1 MGLLEQIQSGAL
13 FTRQSQPLSSATVSG
28 STTAFGNS
36 FILLGVTATNPCR
49 VRLYSDSA
57 SVNIDD
63 SRPSSSFDFSA
74 SVGLTLDATIT
85 SDQLAVTFDPPI
97 LGTTLSASQAWYNIS
112 ASTATTVTVN
122 YYPIEEFTG
131 SRQEVVIQQ
140 YATAN
145 NFIHE
150 GTFTAPKSFLLLSAS
165 ADVLSRLRLYCID
178 DGVPTAEKLRNTG
191 SLPADNSKL
200 IAELLFDSASYPYKL
215 APIIEGYNLNT
226 YPVGTNTYKYII
238 QNRTGADTPIT
249 ASLYIYP
256 LET

>member
-13 FTRQSQPLSSATVSG
+13 FTRQSQTLFSTAVSG
-28 STTAFGNS
+28 SVSSFGNS
-36 FILLGVTATNPCR
+36 YILLGISATNPCR

-63 SRPSSSFDFSA
+63 SRPATSADFSA
-74 SVGLTLDATIT
+74 SVGLTLDATLT
-85 SDQLAVTFDPPI
+85 SDQLTLTFDPPV
-97 LGTTLSASQAWYNIS
+97 LGTTFAETKTWYNIS
-112 ASTATTVTVN
+112 ASSATNVTLN
-122 YYPIEEFTG
+122 YYPIEQFTG
-131 SRQEVVIQQ
+131 SREEVVIRQ

-165 ADVLSRLRLYCID
+165 ADTVSRLRLYSID
-178 DGVPTAEKLRNTG
+178 DGVSTAEKLRNTG
-191 SLPADNSKL
+191 SLPDNNSKL
-200 IAELLFDSASYPYKL
+200 IVDMLFDSASYPYKL
-215 APIIEGYNLNT
+215 APIVEGFNLNT

-238 QNRTGADTPIT
+238 QNRTGADAPIT
-249 ASLYIYP
+249 ASLYLYP